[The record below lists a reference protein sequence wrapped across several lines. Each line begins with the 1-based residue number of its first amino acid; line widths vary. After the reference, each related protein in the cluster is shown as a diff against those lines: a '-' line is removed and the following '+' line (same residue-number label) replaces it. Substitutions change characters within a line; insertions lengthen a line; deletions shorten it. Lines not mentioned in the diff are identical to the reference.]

1 MKCDEVYASR
11 TLGLAL
17 FRPQADTVHTADTDS
32 FSDLVLEF
40 EYGLFPPKHSKV
52 IMLRAA

>member
-52 IMLRAA
+52 IMLRAV